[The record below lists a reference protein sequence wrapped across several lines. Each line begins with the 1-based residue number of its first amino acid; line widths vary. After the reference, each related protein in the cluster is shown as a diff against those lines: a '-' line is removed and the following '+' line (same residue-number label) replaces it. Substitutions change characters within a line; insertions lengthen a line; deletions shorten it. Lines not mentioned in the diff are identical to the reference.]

1 MCSDCKSYDCRFSGL
16 QGDPLYPE
24 GKVFKYA
31 VLAPN
36 TREAVRWLTEL
47 DEEAYQ
53 LYQEGRLLTVVDSK
67 AGKKNGLITLCA
79 RLGISLREVLVVGN
93 TMHDWPMMSVAG
105 YSCAVMDAEES

>member
-1 MCSDCKSYDCRFSGL
+1 MTAGFPGCRVTR
-16 QGDPLYPE
+16 YTRE

-67 AGKKNGLITLCA
+67 AGKKNGLILCVLDWGFL
-79 RLGISLREVLVVGN
+79 LGRF
-93 TMHDWPMMSVAG
+93 W
-105 YSCAVMDAEES
+105 